1 MRASILPT
9 ILAVPGAWHTVES
22 FDTVKKIFT
31 DRNYDFVSQNA
42 PGVVDA
48 NATVTGDAA
57 SLRTNL
63 LQPLVEAGKD
73 VIVMM
78 HSYGGMYGS
87 QAVRGL
93 SKRERAQSGKQGGV
107 VSLIYVSAVTPLE
120 GQSTLDMMGTDAQHL
135 PTWVDYDVSNKIFLP
150 LSRAVPQGFQE
161 TGLHSNQNFGQQENT
176 GFVTFTGAKEV
187 MYHDIP
193 DDVAAHYIS
202 LLQPQSLNSMNTP
215 VTYSPLTDPN
225 FEGTAGYVLCGA
237 DRVVPLTGQEQYA
250 AIGGI
255 KRTIL
260 VDQASHAFFATA
272 PNDTVNAVLEL
283 SQISCPENGASSC

>member
-1 MRASILPT
+1 MRASLLPT

-31 DRNYDFVSQNA
+31 DRNYEFVSQNA
-42 PGVVDA
+42 PGVTDA
-48 NATVTGDAA
+48 NATVIGDAA

-87 QAVRGL
+87 QAVQGL
-93 SKRERAQSGKQGGV
+93 SKREREQSGKQGGV
-107 VSLIYVSAVTPLE
+107 ISLIYVSAVTPLE
-120 GQSTLDMMGTDAQHL
+120 GKTTLDMMGTDAQHL
-135 PTWVDYDVSNKIFLP
+135 PSWVDYN
-150 LSRAVPQGFQE
+150 
-161 TGLHSNQNFGQQENT
+161 ENT
-176 GFVTFTGAKEV
+176 GLVAFTGAKEV

-193 DDVAAHYIS
+193 DDVSAHYIS
-202 LLQPQSLNSMNTP
+202 LLRLQSLNSMNTP
-215 VTYSPLTDPN
+215 VSYSPLTDPN
-225 FEGTAGYVLCGA
+225 FEGTAGYILCGA
-237 DRVVPLTGQEQYA
+237 DRVVPLAGQEQYA

-255 KRTIL
+255 QRTIL
-260 VDQASHAFFATA
+260 VPQASHAFFATA

-283 SQISCPENGASSC
+283 SKI

>member
-1 MRASILPT
+1 MRASLLPT

-42 PGVVDA
+42 PGVTDA
-48 NATVTGDAA
+48 NSTVTEDAA

-87 QAVRGL
+87 QAVQGL
-93 SKRERAQSGKQGGV
+93 SKREREQSGKQGGV
-107 VSLIYVSAVTPLE
+107 ISLIYVSAVTPLE
-120 GQSTLDMMGTDAQHL
+120 GKTTLDMMGTDAQHL
-135 PTWVDYDVSNKIFLP
+135 PTWVDYNVSK
-150 LSRAVPQGFQE
+150 LSYLVTVLCRRAYAQMLISDIDPN
-161 TGLHSNQNFGQQENT
+161 SNQQENT
-176 GFVTFTGAKEV
+176 GLVAFTGAKEV

-193 DDVAAHYIS
+193 DDAATHYIS
-202 LLQPQSLNSMNTP
+202 LLRLQSLNSMNTP
-215 VTYSPLTDPN
+215 VSYSPLTDPN
-225 FEGTAGYVLCGA
+225 FEGTAGYILCGA
-237 DRVVPLTGQEQYA
+237 DRVVPLAGQEQYA

-255 KRTIL
+255 QRTIL
-260 VDQASHAFFATA
+260 VPQASHAFFATA

-283 SQISCPENGASSC
+283 SKS

>member
-1 MRASILPT
+1 MRASMLPT

-48 NATVTGDAA
+48 NSTVTGDAA

-87 QAVRGL
+87 QAVQGL

-135 PTWVDYDVSNKIFLP
+135 PTWVDYDVSNKVSLP
-150 LSRAVPQGFQE
+150 LSRPILCRRAAKRTGSIVTKTFINRKTQGSSPSLAQRKLCTTTSPMMPQRI
-161 TGLHSNQNFGQQENT
+161 T
-176 GFVTFTGAKEV
+176 
-187 MYHDIP
+187 
-193 DDVAAHYIS
+193 S
-202 LLQPQSLNSMNTP
+202 LCFSLN
-215 VTYSPLTDPN
+215 
-225 FEGTAGYVLCGA
+225 
-237 DRVVPLTGQEQYA
+237 R
-250 AIGGI
+250 
-255 KRTIL
+255 
-260 VDQASHAFFATA
+260 
-272 PNDTVNAVLEL
+272 
-283 SQISCPENGASSC
+283 

>member
-1 MRASILPT
+1 MRASMLPT

-48 NATVTGDAA
+48 NSTVTGDAA

-87 QAVRGL
+87 QAVQGL
-93 SKRERAQSGKQGGV
+93 SKRERKESGKQGGV
-107 VSLIYVSAVTPLE
+107 VSLVYVSAVTPLE

-135 PTWVDYDVSNKIFLP
+135 PSWVVYN
-150 LSRAVPQGFQE
+150 
-161 TGLHSNQNFGQQENT
+161 ENT

-193 DDVAAHYIS
+193 DDVAAHYIP
-202 LLQPQSLNSMNTP
+202 LLRPQSLNSMNTP

-255 KRTIL
+255 GRTIL
-260 VDQASHAFFATA
+260 VEQASHAFFATA

-283 SQISCPENGASSC
+283 SQI

>member
-1 MRASILPT
+1 MCASLLPT

-42 PGVVDA
+42 PGIIDA

-63 LQPLVEAGKD
+63 LEPLVEAGKD

-87 QAVRGL
+87 QAVQGL
-93 SKRERAQSGKQGGV
+93 SKREREQSGKQGGV
-107 VSLIYVSAVTPLE
+107 ISLIYVSAVTPLA
-120 GQSTLDMMGTDAQHL
+120 GKTTLDMMGTDAQHL
-135 PTWVDYDVSNKIFLP
+135 PSWVDYN
-150 LSRAVPQGFQE
+150 E
-161 TGLHSNQNFGQQENT
+161 TT
-176 GFVTFTGAKEV
+176 GWVTFTGAKEV

-193 DDVAAHYIS
+193 DDVAAQYNS
-202 LLQPQSLNSMNTP
+202 LLRPQSLNSMNTP
-215 VTYSPLTDPN
+215 VTYSPLTDPSYQ
-225 FEGTAGYVLCGA
+225 GAAGYVLCGA
-237 DRVVPLTGQEQYA
+237 DRVVPLAGQEQYA

-255 KRTIL
+255 QRTIL
-260 VDQASHAFFATA
+260 VEQASHAFFATA
-272 PNDTVNAVLEL
+272 ANDTVNAVLEL
-283 SQISCPENGASSC
+283 SQI

>member
-22 FDTVKKIFT
+22 FDSVKKIFT
-31 DRNYDFVSQNA
+31 ERNYDFVSQNA

-48 NATVTGDAA
+48 NSTVTGDAA

-63 LQPLVEAGKD
+63 LGPLVEAGKD

-87 QAVRGL
+87 QAVEGL
-93 SKRERAQSGKQGGV
+93 SKRERTQSGKQGGV
-107 VSLIYVSAVTPLE
+107 ISLIYVSAVTPLA
-120 GQSTLDMMGTDAQHL
+120 GQSTLNMMGTDVQHL
-135 PTWVDYDVSNKIFLP
+135 PSFVDYNVRKFTP
-150 LSRAVPQGFQE
+150 LCCAAGPPRCIHVRVFV
-161 TGLHSNQNFGQQENT
+161 NQNLNQQDNT

-193 DDVAAHYIS
+193 DDVASHYIS

-237 DRVVPLTGQEQYA
+237 DRVVPLAGQEQYA

-272 PNDTVNAVLEL
+272 ANDTVNAVLEL
-283 SQISCPENGASSC
+283 SQT